1 MSIGVILSGLACGML
16 LVALGMTIW
25 GARIP
30 RFQLS
35 RVRTIIRWV
44 AGSALLIAALA
55 SGRGDV
61 RLAALSVMAALA
73 VLPLTRRPRSVWQA
87 AIAIL
92 LTGLCLAWA
101 IGAPADCALTSSP
114 ILLASIAA
122 AGGLGAQ
129 AFDRPEKR
137 EKEQSS
143 EHDDEHDGETDRPND
158 APAWMAQAAFAILT
172 VTVGGVALV
181 DLWRWGIAW
190 YRPAHTSGLVG
201 TWLVWAGAWEGAWE
215 GVWREAWIAPRHPW
229 QLRAAL
235 RVLALV
241 LLAIIITQCP

>member
-1 MSIGVILSGLACGML
+1 VSIGVILSGLACGML

-35 RVRTIIRWV
+35 RVRTIIRWG

-61 RLAALSVMAALA
+61 RFAALAVMAALA

-101 IGAPADCALTSSP
+101 IGAPADCALPSSP

-129 AFDRPEKR
+129 AFDWPEER

-143 EHDDEHDGETDRPND
+143 EHDGETDRPND

-190 YRPAHTSGLVG
+190 YRPTHTSGLVG
-201 TWLVWAGAWEGAWE
+201 TWLVWAGAWEGAWM
-215 GVWREAWIAPRHPW
+215 EARIAPRHPW

-241 LLAIIITQCP
+241 LLAILITQCP